1 MSFSQDVKN
10 ELCHLPLQK
19 TCCMKAELAGLL
31 SFCGKMVTEQGRAA
45 LRLRTENAAV
55 ARRLYSLLKQL
66 YRIRLDIVPGKHT
79 GGATAF
85 TMKLTD
91 ENHLN
96 QILGRLGLMQGR
108 LVRFGIDPFLV
119 QEECCARSY
128 LRGAF
133 LGGGSVS
140 SPERSYHFEIE
151 THYYGLSGALMALMT
166 DMEIPVG
173 TVVRKSSYVTYIKD
187 SEVIGDVLALMGATD
202 SMMELLNVKIVKDV
216 KNTVNRRVNCETANL
231 TKTANAAVQQIRC
244 IEKIFEKE
252 GKSALPDGLR
262 ELAELRLENPEASL
276 AELGEMLTPP
286 ISKSGVNHRLKKL
299 MRMAEEL

>member
-1 MSFSQDVKN
+1 
-10 ELCHLPLQK
+10 
-19 TCCMKAELAGLL
+19 
-31 SFCGKMVTEQGRAA
+31 
-45 LRLRTENAAV
+45 
-55 ARRLYSLLKQL
+55 
-66 YRIRLDIVPGKHT
+66 
-79 GGATAF
+79 
-85 TMKLTD
+85 
-91 ENHLN
+91 
-96 QILGRLGLMQGR
+96 
-108 LVRFGIDPFLV
+108 
-119 QEECCARSY
+119 
-128 LRGAF
+128 
-133 LGGGSVS
+133 
-140 SPERSYHFEIE
+140 
-151 THYYGLSGALMALMT
+151 MALMT

-286 ISKSGVNHRLKKL
+286 ISKSGVNHRLKTL